1 MHMGEEETRQ
11 DAAAAAVILCVFMIC
26 PLFIQCLS
34 VSHLHI
40 KLD

>member
-11 DAAAAAVILCVFMIC
+11 DAAAAVFLCVFMIC
-26 PLFIQCLS
+26 TLFIQCLS
-34 VSHLHI
+34 VSLHI